1 MHFNFNSQTLTQTGK
16 KKVLKVSMN
25 TDSGYIKGSV
35 YNVTDTTV
43 TISRD
48 FIAYNNNNISIND
61 GRFKLFNYYNI
72 NSVTRVRKGSVLI
85 GAVAGAAIGA
95 LIGLITYSKPQG
107 FVLLDGPEWDA
118 AAGGVLGTLAGTLVG
133 GLIHKQKSHINKDR
147 NRFQTF
153 KLHVLSEVNGN

>member
-1 MHFNFNSQTLTQTGK
+1 MENCICGIFTKWIGAF
-16 KKVLKVSMN
+16 LKRSH
-25 TDSGYIKGSV
+25 K
-35 YNVTDTTV
+35 
-43 TISRD
+43 
-48 FIAYNNNNISIND
+48 
-61 GRFKLFNYYNI
+61 
-72 NSVTRVRKGSVLI
+72 LI
-85 GAVAGAAIGA
+85 GALAGAAIGA

-153 KLHVLSEVNGN
+153 NSHVLSEVYGN